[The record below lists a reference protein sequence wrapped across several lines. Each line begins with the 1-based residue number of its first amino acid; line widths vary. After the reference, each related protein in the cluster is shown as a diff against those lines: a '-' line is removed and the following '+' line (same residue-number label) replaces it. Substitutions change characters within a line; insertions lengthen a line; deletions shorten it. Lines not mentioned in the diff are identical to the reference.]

1 MRVERNLILI
11 GDKLWLDPESLGEA
25 LLAEEHSALPD
36 RDFRDFLPFNTYS
49 HETQNSCYRRHFP
62 RDH

>member
-1 MRVERNLILI
+1 MRVERIPILI

-25 LLAEEHSALPD
+25 FLAAEHSALPD
-36 RDFRDFLPFNTYS
+36 RDLRDFLLFNTYP

-62 RDH
+62 GDH

>member
-1 MRVERNLILI
+1 MRVERIPILI

-25 LLAEEHSALPD
+25 LLAAEHSALAD
-36 RDFRDFLPFNTYS
+36 RDLRDFLLFNTYP

-62 RDH
+62 GDH